1 MIRTYRKPLAIVSA
15 LLFCFTTGF
24 QSPRQNSTQAA
35 DDNAEALALL
45 AFPSAF
51 ELGEREVDSKTEL
64 SLWVANDGDGEIRVL
79 EAKGSCGCVKLT
91 DFRATTLKPGFA
103 SELRLSIHAPKIA
116 GESKSTQLTLIL
128 DNDRRLVV
136 PIKLQSVEKR
146 ANAMESQERATLAAA
161 PPNSEHA
168 IQSMLPRLDVGSL
181 RPAQS
186 AETALWLV
194 NKSNRAALIEDVV
207 PSCGCMRLHNFE
219 ATSLAPGQ
227 FLAVPLRVQGS
238 TRSSGQAVKHIKV
251 LTAGER
257 PFDVPVHLNTIETDA

>member
-24 QSPRQNSTQAA
+24 RSPEKDAVLTE
-35 DDNAEALALL
+35 DGYTEALALL

-64 SLWVANDGDGEIRVL
+64 SLWVANDGSRQVRVL
-79 EAKGSCGCVKLT
+79 EAKGSCGCIKLT

-103 SELRLSIHAPKIA
+103 SELRLSVHAPKTA

-128 DNDRRLVV
+128 DNDQRLVV
-136 PIKLQSVEKR
+136 PIKLQSVKKGASTAEPH
-146 ANAMESQERATLAAA
+146 ERTTLAAA
-161 PPNSEHA
+161 PADSEQA
-168 IQSMLPRLDVGSL
+168 IQSMLPHLDVGSL
-181 RPAQS
+181 RPAQT

-194 NKSNRAALIEDVV
+194 NKSNRAAMIEDVV
-207 PSCGCMRLHNFE
+207 PSCGCMRLHDFE

-238 TRSSGQAVKHIKV
+238 TKSSGPAVKHIKV
-251 LTAGER
+251 LTAGGR
-257 PFDVPVHLNTIETDA
+257 AFDVPVHLNTVETDA